1 MSEHVRVS
9 RTEHGVEILLDRP
22 DKKNALT
29 GAMYTALADT
39 IEQAEDDAEI
49 RTVLLAGAGA
59 NFTAGNDL
67 QDFLTNPPGDDS
79 PVGRFLAAIASTSVP
94 VVAAVHGPAVGVG
107 ATMLLHCDHVVAAED
122 AVLQF
127 PFVGMALVP
136 EAGSTLLL
144 PRAVGRLR
152 AAEILLTGEPLDAA
166 QALELGLVSRVVP
179 AGEHLDAARAFAA
192 RVAAQPAEAVRLT
205 KRLLADDSPGVQP
218 RIAREGTL
226 FLQRLQSPEFVAAVQ
241 AFLASRASAREQS

>member
-1 MSEHVRVS
+1 MSEHVRVT
-9 RTEHGVEILLDRP
+9 RTAHGLEILLDRP

-29 GAMYTALADT
+29 GAMYTAMAEA
-39 IEQAEDDAEI
+39 IEQAEGDPEI

-59 NFTAGNDL
+59 NYTAGNDL

-79 PVGRFLAAIASTSVP
+79 PVGRFLAAMASSSVP
-94 VVAAVHGPAVGVG
+94 LLAAVHGPAVGVG

-127 PFVGMALVP
+127 PFVSMALVP

-152 AAEILLTGEPLDAA
+152 AAEILLTGEPVGAVR
-166 QALELGLVSRVVP
+166 ALELGLVSRVVP
-179 AGEHLDAARAFAA
+179 VGEHLDAARQFAE
-192 RVAAQPAEAVRLT
+192 RVAGQPAEAVRLT
-205 KRLLADDSPGVQP
+205 KRLLADDSPGVVP
-218 RIAREGTL
+218 RIAQEGAL

-241 AFLASRASAREQS
+241 AFLAGRASAREQS

>member
-1 MSEHVRVS
+1 
-9 RTEHGVEILLDRP
+9 
-22 DKKNALT
+22 
-29 GAMYTALADT
+29 
-39 IEQAEDDAEI
+39 
-49 RTVLLAGAGA
+49 
-59 NFTAGNDL
+59 
-67 QDFLTNPPGDDS
+67 
-79 PVGRFLAAIASTSVP
+79 
-94 VVAAVHGPAVGVG
+94 
-107 ATMLLHCDHVVAAED
+107 
-122 AVLQF
+122 VLQF

>member
-1 MSEHVRVS
+1 MSEHVRVT
-9 RTEHGVEILLDRP
+9 RTAHGLEILLDRP

-29 GAMYTALADT
+29 GAMYTAMAEA
-39 IEQAEDDAEI
+39 IEQAEGDPAI

-59 NFTAGNDL
+59 NYTAGNDL

-79 PVGRFLAAIASTSVP
+79 PVGRFLAAMASSSVP
-94 VVAAVHGPAVGVG
+94 LVAAVHGPAVGVG

-127 PFVGMALVP
+127 PFVSMALVP

-152 AAEILLTGEPLDAA
+152 AAEILLTGEPVGAVR
-166 QALELGLVSRVVP
+166 ALELGLVSRVVP
-179 AGEHLDAARAFAA
+179 VGEHLDAARQFAE
-192 RVAAQPAEAVRLT
+192 RVAGQPAEAVRLT
-205 KRLLADDSPGVQP
+205 KRLLADDSPGVVP
-218 RIAREGTL
+218 RIAQEGAL

-241 AFLASRASAREQS
+241 AFLAGRASAREQA